1 MNHKE
6 RVHAVLNGEQPDRL
20 PVSTWGHDFL
30 REWSAADLAAHTI
43 ERQQTYDYDF
53 VKLNPRW
60 TMFAE
65 PWGNNYAPPSEQK
78 FPRLTHKIVSQPED
92 LRDIPQVTAGHPVF
106 KEHVEALK
114 LVLDGMKGDV
124 DVIATIFSPLAITGL
139 LCGGVGEPLRS
150 FAQQEGEALHEA
162 LGHISDTLTDHVH
175 DLLQTGA
182 SGIFFAPL
190 QWTSLDV
197 CDDPFFNEFG
207 RPYDFKVLNAASDAP
222 FNMMH
227 VCGNNI
233 GLQRF
238 FDYPAQVFNWDNF
251 GPGNLSLAE
260 ASALTDKVVAG
271 GIPHTKL
278 HRLTGPELTQVTS
291 NAIEGAGPNLMLAGG
306 CGVGALVNDEIR
318 CAVAQVP
325 AKLQRPNGAG

>member
-6 RVHAVLNGEQPDRL
+6 RVRAVLAGEQPDQL

-30 REWSAADLAAHTI
+30 REWSAEDLAAHTI
-43 ERQQTYDYDF
+43 ERQQTCDYDF

-65 PWGNNYAPPSEQK
+65 PWGNRYAPPTEQK
-78 FPRLTHKIVSQPED
+78 FPRLTHKIVSNAED
-92 LRDIPQVTAGHPVF
+92 LRDIPQVPADHPVF
-106 KEHVEALK
+106 MEHVGALR
-114 LVLDGMKGDV
+114 LVLEELDNDV

-139 LCGGVGEPLRS
+139 LCGGVGEPLIS
-150 FAQQEGEALHEA
+150 FAHQQRDALHEA
-162 LGHISDTLTDHVH
+162 LDHISDTLTDHVR
-175 DLLQTGA
+175 DLLKVGA

-197 CDDPFFNEFG
+197 CDDAFFNEFG
-207 RPYDFKVLNAASDAP
+207 RPYDLKVLNAASDAP

-278 HRLTGPELTQVTS
+278 HRLTAAELTQVTG
-291 NAIEGAGPNLMLAGG
+291 NAIEGAGTNLMLAGG
-306 CGVGALVNDEIR
+306 CGVGALVDDEIR
-318 CAVAQVP
+318 CAVAEVP
-325 AKLQRPNGAG
+325 VQLQQRLLR